1 MAPKWPCY
9 VANLLFPLAILF
21 FAGGFF
27 PYKPFIPGLAIFDGE
42 SGDIRSSAPF
52 DRVIF
57 MVVDALRSDFV
68 YSNHSGFTF
77 TQGLIK
83 DGAAFPFTAHAG
95 APTVTMPRV
104 KAITTGSVPSFL
116 DVILNLA
123 ESDTSS
129 TLAYQDTW
137 LAQLR
142 ARPGGR
148 LVMYGD
154 DTWLKLFP
162 GFFDRHDGTTSF
174 FVSDF
179 VEVDNNVTRH
189 VPEELMMEDWSAMIL
204 HYLGLDHIGHKSGPN
219 SAHMLPKQKEMD
231 LVVREIYNA
240 MESQDHLSSTLLV
253 LCGDHGM
260 NDAGNHGGASPGET
274 SPALV
279 FISPKIRQIRN
290 QGHSLEPPSGD
301 FKYYQSVEQ
310 SDIAPTL
317 AGLLGFPIP
326 LNSLGAFIPGFLP
339 MWKHG
344 FERLNI
350 LMENARQIRNV
361 VKTTFPA
368 YEFRYSFKS
377 DLCIPTPSTEL
388 AALECNWQKAWQLA
402 SAARDHNDH
411 SKEVENALLAFCR
424 SAQDVMSSA
433 ASNYK
438 MERLY
443 IGIFLATLAVVL
455 SSIASLGVMT
465 GARTFGLFISIG
477 YGIMMFG
484 SSYVEEEQQFWYWIL
499 SGWTFYLYARPYV
512 QSRGKGSDGDGGKA
526 SSKSVR
532 IWGCLIFAV
541 SSRIMRRWN
550 QTGQKF
556 AAEPDI
562 ARTFFP
568 NHANM
573 LWILILLTYT
583 DICQRMVR
591 RTTSAG
597 AASFS
602 RLFFPI
608 LASFAFLF
616 KLTFTSADS
625 PELLQ
630 EALIFNQLIESVAGV
645 SVIAQARIVFTG
657 IAIALAYV
665 IYTEIQRKRALKAFL
680 LKIRKQHD
688 ARLPKMLNSTLTSV
702 RFSRDLHDI
711 VSLFLVTQ
719 SRSTNIP
726 LYLILRLQH
735 WALSSMKLSGDEITI
750 TSLIMQYATFFAM
763 GGSNSIASVDLSNA
777 YNGISDYN
785 VVFVGVLTFVGNWAG
800 PIWWVFSTNSL
811 FISDDGRTS
820 AVSRRRRGNNLAL
833 LTFFVT
839 TSLLA
844 VVVACT
850 VLRTHL
856 FIWTVFSPKFLYIMA
871 WSLVQHLAVNLL
883 LGDVIFASIC

>member
-1 MAPKWPCY
+1 MAAKLPLY
-9 VANLLFPLAILF
+9 LANFLFPLAILL
-21 FAGGFF
+21 FASGFF
-27 PYKPFIPGLAIFDGE
+27 PYKPFIPGLATFSEDLK
-42 SGDIRSSAPF
+42 DIRPFAPF

-57 MVVDALRSDFV
+57 MVVDSLRR
-68 YSNHSGFTF
+68 
-77 TQGLIK
+77 LIES
-83 DGAAFPFTAHAG
+83 GAALPFTAHAG

-123 ESDTSS
+123 ETDTSS
-129 TLAYQDTW
+129 TLVNQDTW

-189 VPEELMMEDWSAMIL
+189 VPKELMMDDWSSMIL

-219 SAHMLPKQKEMD
+219 SAYMLPKQKEMD
-231 LVVREIYNA
+231 SVVRDIYNG
-240 MESQDHLSSTLLV
+240 MESQEHLSSTLLV

-260 NDAGNHGGASPGET
+260 NEAGNHGGASPGET

-279 FISPKIRQIRN
+279 FISPQIRQIQN
-290 QGHSLEPPSGD
+290 QGSSLEPSSGD

-326 LNSLGAFIPGFLP
+326 LNSLGVFIPQFLP
-339 MWKHG
+339 MWKNG
-344 FERLNI
+344 FERLGI

-361 VKTTFPA
+361 VRTTFPA
-368 YEFRYSFKS
+368 YEFS
-377 DLCIPTPSTEL
+377 DSLKPDVCKPTPNIEL
-388 AALECNWQKAWQLA
+388 ASLECNWQNAWKLA

-411 SKEVENALLAFCR
+411 FKEAENALLTFCR

-433 ASNYK
+433 ASNYN
-438 MERLY
+438 MERLC
-443 IGIFLATLAVVL
+443 IGISLAASAAVL
-455 SSIASLGVMT
+455 SSVVSLDDMS
-465 GARTFGLFISIG
+465 GAKVFALFIAIA
-477 YGIMMFG
+477 YGSMIFG

-499 SGWTFYLYARPYV
+499 SGWTFYLYARR
-512 QSRGKGSDGDGGKA
+512 SIHNGMKGSGGDGGKC
-526 SSKSVR
+526 SSMAVH
-532 IWGCLIFAV
+532 IWGCMVFAV

-556 AAEPDI
+556 AAESDI
-562 ARTFFP
+562 TKTFFP
-568 NHANM
+568 SYTNV
-573 LWILILLTYT
+573 LWILVLLTYT
-583 DICQRMVR
+583 DICQGMVR
-591 RTTSAG
+591 RTSSAG

-608 LASFAFLF
+608 LTSFALLF
-616 KLTFTSADS
+616 KLSFTAANS

-630 EALIFNQLIESVAGV
+630 NVLISSHLVGSITGV
-645 SVIAQARIVFTG
+645 SLITQARLVFTG
-657 IAIALAYV
+657 IAIALVYV
-665 IYTEIQRKRALKAFL
+665 IYTHFQKKRTLKAFL
-680 LKIRKQHD
+680 KIGGKDGPH
-688 ARLPKMLNSTLTSV
+688 LPKHLNGTLTSV
-702 RFSRDLHDI
+702 RFPTDLRDI
-711 VSLFLVTQ
+711 VSLILVTQ
-719 SRSTNIP
+719 SRPTNIP
-726 LYLILRLQH
+726 LYLIFRLQH
-735 WALSSMKLSGDEITI
+735 WALSSMELSGNGVTI
-750 TSLIMQYATFFAM
+750 TSLILQYAAFFAM
-763 GGSNSIASVDLSNA
+763 GGSNSIATVDLSNA

-785 VVFVGVLTFVGNWAG
+785 VVVVGILTFIGNWAG
-800 PIWWVFSTNSL
+800 PIWWVFSTKLL
-811 FISDDGRTS
+811 FINDNRRTS
-820 AVSRRRRGNNLAL
+820 VINRRHRSSHVAL

-844 VVVACT
+844 VMVACT

-856 FIWTVFSPKFLYIMA
+856 FIWTVFSPKFLYSMA
-871 WSLVQHLAVNLL
+871 WSLVQHLAINLL
-883 LGDVIFASIC
+883 LGEVILKSIC

>member
-1 MAPKWPCY
+1 MAPKWPLY
-9 VANLLFPLAILF
+9 LANSLLPLAILL
-21 FAGGFF
+21 FASGFF
-27 PYKPFIPGLAIFDGE
+27 PYKHFIPGLATFSE
-42 SGDIRSSAPF
+42 EKSDIRSSAPF
-52 DRVIF
+52 NRVIF

-68 YSNHSGFTF
+68 YSKRSGFTF
-77 TQGLIK
+77 TQGLIQS
-83 DGAAFPFTAHAG
+83 GAALPFTAHAG

-129 TLAYQDTW
+129 TLIYQDTW
-137 LAQLR
+137 LAQLK
-142 ARPGGR
+142 ARQRGR

-189 VPEELMMEDWSAMIL
+189 VPEELLMDDWSAMIM

-219 SAHMLPKQKEMD
+219 SVHMIPKQKEMD
-231 LVVREIYNA
+231 SIVREIYNA
-240 MESQDHLSSTLLV
+240 IESQEHLFSTLLV

-279 FISPKIRQIRN
+279 FISPKIRQLKS
-290 QGHSLEPPSGD
+290 QGTSLEPPSGD
-301 FKYYQSVEQ
+301 FKYYQQVEQ

-317 AGLLGFPIP
+317 AGLLGFPVP
-326 LNSLGAFIPGFLP
+326 LNSLGVFIPQFLP
-339 MWKHG
+339 MWKNHS
-344 FERLNI
+344 ERLNI
-350 LMENARQIRNV
+350 LLENARQIRNV
-361 VKTTFPA
+361 VRTTFPA
-368 YEFRYSFKS
+368 FEFS
-377 DLCIPTPSTEL
+377 DSPKPDACTPASKL
-388 AALECNWQKAWQLA
+388 GSLECDWQNAWRLA
-402 SAARDHNDH
+402 SAARDHLDQSDH
-411 SKEVENALLAFCR
+411 SKEAEDALLAFSR

-433 ASNYK
+433 ASNYNI
-438 MERLY
+438 ERLY
-443 IGIFLATLAVVL
+443 IGIIVATLGVVL
-455 SSIASLGVMT
+455 SSVSSLHVVT
-465 GARTFGLFISIG
+465 GAEIFGLFIAIA

-499 SGWTFYLYARPYV
+499 TGWTFYLYVRPRV
-512 QSRGKGSDGDGGKA
+512 QSWDYSSDSGGKVL
-526 SSKSVR
+526 SKSTQ
-532 IWGCLIFAV
+532 IWSSLVFAI
-541 SSRIMRRWN
+541 SARIMRRWN

-556 AAEPDI
+556 TAEPDI
-562 ARTFFP
+562 ARTFFA
-568 NHANM
+568 NHTNI

-583 DICQRMVR
+583 NICQRTMR

-602 RLFFPI
+602 QLFFPV
-608 LASFAFLF
+608 LTSFAFLF

-630 EALIFNQLIESVAGV
+630 DTLIFNRLIESVAGV
-645 SVIAQARIVFTG
+645 SLVTQARAVFSG
-657 IAIALAYV
+657 IAVAFGYV
-665 IYTEIQRKRALKAFL
+665 IYTEIQRKRALKIFL
-680 LKIRKQHD
+680 LKIHD
-688 ARLPKMLNSTLTSV
+688 QRRLRLPKMNNTTTSA
-702 RFSRDLHDI
+702 RFSADLHDV

-719 SRSTNIP
+719 SKSTNIP
-726 LYLILRLQH
+726 LYLIFRLQH
-735 WALSSMKLSGDEITI
+735 WALSSMKLSGNEITI
-750 TSLIMQYATFFAM
+750 TSLILQYAAFFAM

-785 VVFVGVLTFVGNWAG
+785 VFLVGILTYICNWAG

-811 FISDDGRTS
+811 LISDGRTS
-820 AVSRRRRGNNLAL
+820 FGRPRRRTHLAL

-844 VVVACT
+844 VMVACT

-856 FIWTVFSPKFLYIMA
+856 FIWTVFSPKFLYSTA
-871 WSLVQHLAVNLL
+871 WSLGQHLVVNVL
-883 LGDVIFASIC
+883 LGEVIMGLIS

>member
-1 MAPKWPCY
+1 MAPKWSLY
-9 VANLLFPLAILF
+9 LANLLFPLAILL
-21 FAGGFF
+21 FASGFF
-27 PYKPFIPGLAIFDGE
+27 PYKPFIPGLATFSE
-42 SGDIRSSAPF
+42 ENNDIPSSAPF

-68 YSNHSGFTF
+68 YSKRSGFTF
-77 TQGLIK
+77 TQGLIQS
-83 DGAAFPFTAHAG
+83 GAALPFTAHAG

-129 TLAYQDTW
+129 ALVYQDTW

-174 FVSDF
+174 FVADF

-189 VPEELMMEDWSAMIL
+189 VPEELMMDDWSAMIM

-219 SAHMLPKQKEMD
+219 SAHMIPKQKEMD
-231 LVVREIYNA
+231 LVVKEIYNA
-240 MESQDHLSSTLLV
+240 IESQEHLSSTLLV

-279 FISPKIRQIRN
+279 FISPKIRQIQN
-290 QGHSLEPPSGD
+290 QGASLEPPSAD

-326 LNSLGAFIPGFLP
+326 LNSLGVFIPQFLP
-339 MWKHG
+339 MWKND

-350 LMENARQIRNV
+350 LLENARQIRNV
-361 VKTTFPA
+361 VRTTFPA
-368 YEFRYSFKS
+368 YEFSDSSKS
-377 DLCIPTPSTEL
+377 DVCTPAPNTEL
-388 AALECNWQKAWQLA
+388 GSLECDWQNAWRLA
-402 SAARDHNDH
+402 SAARDHNDY
-411 SKEVENALLAFCR
+411 SKEAEDALLAFSR

-433 ASNYK
+433 ASNYN

-443 IGIFLATLAVVL
+443 IGISLATLVVVL
-455 SSIASLGVMT
+455 SGIVSFRVMT
-465 GARTFGLFISIG
+465 GAEIFGLFIAIT

-499 SGWTFYLYARPYV
+499 SSWTFYLYARPHV
-512 QSRGKGSDGDGGKA
+512 RNSGGSSDGGSKA
-526 SSKSVR
+526 SSKSMQ
-532 IWGCLIFAV
+532 IWGSLIFAV

-556 AAEPDI
+556 TAESDI
-562 ARTFFP
+562 ARTFFQ
-568 NHANM
+568 NHTNI

-591 RTTSAG
+591 RTSSAG

-602 RLFFPI
+602 RLFFPV
-608 LASFAFLF
+608 LTSFAFLF

-630 EALIFNQLIESVAGV
+630 DTLIFSRLIESVAGV
-645 SVIAQARIVFTG
+645 SLVSQVRAVFTG
-657 IAIALAYV
+657 IVIALAYV
-665 IYTEIQRKRALKAFL
+665 VYTEIRRKRALKAFL
-680 LKIRKQHD
+680 LKARNQRNPRLLKQ
-688 ARLPKMLNSTLTSV
+688 NSMLTSA
-702 RFSRDLHDI
+702 RFSADLHDI

-735 WALSSMKLSGDEITI
+735 WALSSMKLSGNEITI
-750 TSLIMQYATFFAM
+750 TSLILQYATFFAM
-763 GGSNSIASVDLSNA
+763 GGSNSIASIDLSNA

-785 VVFVGVLTFVGNWAG
+785 VVLVGALTFIGNWAG

-811 FISDDGRTS
+811 FISDGRTS
-820 AVSRRRRGNNLAL
+820 VGSRRRNHLAL

-844 VVVACT
+844 VMVACT

-856 FIWTVFSPKFLYIMA
+856 FIWTVFSPKFLYSMA
-871 WSLVQHLAVNLL
+871 WSLVQHLVVNLL
-883 LGDVIFASIC
+883 LGEVILASVC

>member
-1 MAPKWPCY
+1 MATKLPLY
-9 VANLLFPLAILF
+9 LANFLFPLAILL
-21 FAGGFF
+21 FASGFF
-27 PYKPFIPGLAIFDGE
+27 PYKPFIPGLATFSEDLK
-42 SGDIRSSAPF
+42 DIRPFAPF

-68 YSNHSGFTF
+68 YAKHSGFTF
-77 TQGLIK
+77 TRGLIES
-83 DGAAFPFTAHAG
+83 GAALPFTAHAG

-123 ESDTSS
+123 ETDTSS
-129 TLAYQDTW
+129 TLVYQDTW

-189 VPEELMMEDWSAMIL
+189 VPKELMMDDWSSMIL

-219 SAHMLPKQKEMD
+219 SAHMLPKQREMD
-231 LVVREIYNA
+231 SVVRDIYNG
-240 MESQDHLSSTLLV
+240 MESQEHLSSTLLV

-260 NDAGNHGGASPGET
+260 NEAGNHGGASPGET
-274 SPALV
+274 SPALI
-279 FISPKIRQIRN
+279 FISPQIRQIQN
-290 QGHSLEPPSGD
+290 QGSSLEPSSGD

-326 LNSLGAFIPGFLP
+326 LNSLGVFIPQFLP
-339 MWKHG
+339 MWKNG
-344 FERLNI
+344 SERLGI
-350 LMENARQIRNV
+350 LMENARQIRNIV
-361 VKTTFPA
+361 RTTFPA
-368 YEFRYSFKS
+368 YEFS
-377 DLCIPTPSTEL
+377 DSLKPGVCKPTPNIEL
-388 AALECNWQKAWQLA
+388 ASLECNWQNAWKLA

-411 SKEVENALLAFCR
+411 FKEAENALLTFCR

-433 ASNYK
+433 ASNYN
-438 MERLY
+438 MERLC
-443 IGIFLATLAVVL
+443 IGIFLAASAAVL
-455 SSIASLGVMT
+455 SSVVSLDDMS
-465 GARTFGLFISIG
+465 GAKVFALFIAIA
-477 YGIMMFG
+477 YGSMIFG

-499 SGWTFYLYARPYV
+499 SGWTFYLYAR
-512 QSRGKGSDGDGGKA
+512 RGIHSGMKRSDGDGGKG
-526 SSKSVR
+526 SSMPVH
-532 IWGCLIFAV
+532 IWGCMVFAV

-568 NHANM
+568 SYTNV

-583 DICQRMVR
+583 DICQGMVR
-591 RTTSAG
+591 RTSSAG

-608 LASFAFLF
+608 LTSFALLF
-616 KLTFTSADS
+616 KLSFTAADS

-630 EALIFNQLIESVAGV
+630 NVLISSHLVGSITGV
-645 SVIAQARIVFTG
+645 SLITQARLVFTG
-657 IAIALAYV
+657 IAIALVYV
-665 IYTEIQRKRALKAFL
+665 IYTDFQEKRTLKAFL
-680 LKIRKQHD
+680 KIGGKDGPH
-688 ARLPKMLNSTLTSV
+688 LPKHLNGTIASV
-702 RFSRDLHDI
+702 RFPADLRDI
-711 VSLFLVTQ
+711 VSLILVTQ
-719 SRSTNIP
+719 SRPTNIP
-726 LYLILRLQH
+726 LYLIFRLQH
-735 WALSSMKLSGDEITI
+735 WALSSMELSGNGVTI
-750 TSLIMQYATFFAM
+750 TSLILQYAAFFAM

-777 YNGISDYN
+777 YNGISNYN
-785 VVFVGVLTFVGNWAG
+785 VVVVGILTFIGNWAG
-800 PIWWVFSTNSL
+800 PIWWVFSTKLL
-811 FISDDGRTS
+811 FVNDDGRTPF
-820 AVSRRRRGNNLAL
+820 VNRRRRSSHVAL

-844 VVVACT
+844 VMVACT

-856 FIWTVFSPKFLYIMA
+856 FIWTVFSPKFLYSMA
-871 WSLVQHLAVNLL
+871 WSLVQHLAINLL
-883 LGDVIFASIC
+883 LGEAILKSIC

>member
-1 MAPKWPCY
+1 MAPKWPLY
-9 VANLLFPLAILF
+9 VANLLFPLAILL
-21 FAGGFF
+21 FASGFF
-27 PYKPFIPGLAIFDGE
+27 PYKPFIPGLATFSEEGN
-42 SGDIRSSAPF
+42 DIRLSAPF

-68 YSNHSGFTF
+68 YSKRSGFTF
-77 TQGLIK
+77 TQGLIQS
-83 DGAAFPFTAHAG
+83 GSALPFTAHAG

-129 TLAYQDTW
+129 TLIYQDTW

-142 ARPGGR
+142 AREGGR

-189 VPEELMMEDWSAMIL
+189 VPEELLMDDWSAMIM

-219 SAHMLPKQKEMD
+219 SAHMIPKQKEMD
-231 LVVREIYNA
+231 SIVKEIYNA
-240 MESQDHLSSTLLV
+240 IQSQDHLSSTLLV

-279 FISPKIRQIRN
+279 FMSPKFRHIQN
-290 QGHSLEPPSGD
+290 QETYIEPPSGD

-326 LNSLGAFIPGFLP
+326 LNSLGVFIPQLLP
-339 MWKHG
+339 LWKND
-344 FERLNI
+344 FQRLNI
-350 LMENARQIRNV
+350 LLENARQIRNV
-361 VKTTFPA
+361 VRMAFPA
-368 YEFRYSFKS
+368 YEFSDSAKS
-377 DLCIPTPSTEL
+377 DACMPVPNTKLGS
-388 AALECNWQKAWQLA
+388 LECDWQNAWRLA
-402 SAARDHNDH
+402 SAAGHQSDHI
-411 SKEVENALLAFCR
+411 KEAENALLSFSR

-433 ASNYK
+433 ASNYN
-438 MERLY
+438 MERLCL
-443 IGIFLATLAVVL
+443 GIVVAILGVVL
-455 SSIASLGVMT
+455 STVSSLQVVT
-465 GARTFGLFISIG
+465 GAEIFGLFISIS

-499 SGWTFYLYARPYV
+499 TGWIFYLYVRPRV
-512 QSRGKGSDGDGGKA
+512 QSWGDSSDWGGK
-526 SSKSVR
+526 SSSQLAQ
-532 IWGCLIFAV
+532 IWSSLVFAV
-541 SSRIMRRWN
+541 SFRIMRRWN

-556 AAEPDI
+556 TAEPDI
-562 ARTFFP
+562 ARTFFA
-568 NHANM
+568 NHTNI

-583 DICQRMVR
+583 NICQRTMR
-591 RTTSAG
+591 RTTSTSAV
-597 AASFS
+597 SFS
-602 RLFFPI
+602 GLFFPV
-608 LASFAFLF
+608 LTSFAFLF

-630 EALIFNQLIESVAGV
+630 DTLIFSRLIESVAGV
-645 SVIAQARIVFTG
+645 SLVTQARAVFSG
-657 IAIALAYV
+657 IAIALGYV
-665 IYTEIQRKRALKAFL
+665 IFTEIQRKRALKALL
-680 LKIRKQHD
+680 LKIRD
-688 ARLPKMLNSTLTSV
+688 ERNPSLPKLHNTLTSA
-702 RFSRDLHDI
+702 RFSADLHDI

-726 LYLILRLQH
+726 LYLIFRLQH
-735 WALSSMKLSGDEITI
+735 WALASMKLSGNEITI
-750 TSLIMQYATFFAM
+750 TSLILQYAAFFAM

-785 VVFVGVLTFVGNWAG
+785 VLLVGALTFVGNWAG

-811 FISDDGRTS
+811 FISDGQRS
-820 AVSRRRRGNNLAL
+820 SVGSRRRRNHLAL
-833 LTFFVT
+833 MTFFVT

-844 VVVACT
+844 VMVACT
-850 VLRTHL
+850 LLRTHL
-856 FIWTVFSPKFLYIMA
+856 FIWTVFSPKFLYSMA
-871 WSLVQHLAVNLL
+871 WSLGHHLVVNLL
-883 LGDVIFASIC
+883 LGEVILVSIC

>member
-1 MAPKWPCY
+1 
-9 VANLLFPLAILF
+9 
-21 FAGGFF
+21 
-27 PYKPFIPGLAIFDGE
+27 
-42 SGDIRSSAPF
+42 
-52 DRVIF
+52 
-57 MVVDALRSDFV
+57 
-68 YSNHSGFTF
+68 
-77 TQGLIK
+77 
-83 DGAAFPFTAHAG
+83 
-95 APTVTMPRV
+95 MPRV

-116 DVILNLA
+116 DAILNLA

-129 TLAYQDTW
+129 TLVHQDTW

-142 ARPGGR
+142 ARPNGR

-162 GFFDRHDGTTSF
+162 GFFDRHDGTASF

-231 LVVREIYNA
+231 SVVKEIYNA
-240 MESQDHLSSTLLV
+240 MVSQEHLASTLLV

-290 QGHSLEPPSGD
+290 QGQSLEPPSGN
-301 FKYYQSVEQ
+301 FKYYETIEQ

-339 MWKHG
+339 MWNNG

-350 LMENARQIRNV
+350 LMGNARQIRNV
-361 VKTTFPA
+361 VKMTFPA
-368 YEFRYSFKS
+368 YEFSYSFKS
-377 DLCIPTPSTEL
+377 DLCTPTPNTEL
-388 AALECNWQKAWQLA
+388 TSLECNWQNAWQLA
-402 SAARDHNDH
+402 IAALDHGDH

-443 IGIFLATLAVVL
+443 IGIFLATLAFVL
-455 SSIASLGVMT
+455 SSIALFGVMES
-465 GARTFGLFISIG
+465 ARTFGLFITIS

-499 SGWTFYLYARPYV
+499 SGWTFYLYSTPYV
-512 QSRGKGSDGDGGKA
+512 QRMGKGSDGDGRKA
-526 SSKSVR
+526 LSKSVR

-568 NHANM
+568 NHTNM

-583 DICQRMVR
+583 DICQRMLR

-602 RLFFPI
+602 RLFFAI

-616 KLTFTSADS
+616 KLTLTSADS

-630 EALIFNQLIESVAGV
+630 ETLIFNQLIESVSGL
-645 SVIAQARIVFTG
+645 SVVAQARIVFTG
-657 IAIALAYV
+657 IAIALAYA
-665 IYTEIQRKRALKAFL
+665 IYTEIQRKRALKASL
-680 LKIRKQHD
+680 PKIRNQHD
-688 ARLPKMLNSTLTSV
+688 ARLPKMLNNTLTSV
-702 RFSRDLHDI
+702 TFSGDLHDI

-750 TSLIMQYATFFAM
+750 TSLILQYATFFAM

-785 VVFVGVLTFVGNWAG
+785 VIFVGILTFIGNWAG

-811 FISDDGRTS
+811 FIGGDGCTL
-820 AVSRRRRGNNLAL
+820 AVSRRRRGSHLPL

-844 VVVACT
+844 VMVACT

-883 LGDVIFASIC
+883 LGQVIFMSIC